1 MAAARTAWHVL
12 LAALLHQ
19 RAPRRFE
26 VRSEVPLSA
35 EPLRADYLLLRKRGE
50 VDEGEPVPRKRW
62 KLWDLLPKDT
72 LVELK
77 STGRPYRSRNLDR
90 LWAYLHLYYADQPAR
105 LAARAD
111 LAGVLLVAA
120 RTPALE
126 ADTKALGLVW
136 EDLGGGYWKLVGG
149 PFALYVAE
157 IDVVAEAEDDDL
169 LRLFGHAEP
178 HTVEARRWLYEQVGA
193 KEMAMEIRDLEGYDE
208 IIKKLIASLPPE
220 QVLAAFK
227 PEQRLAGLPPEQ
239 RLAGL
244 LPEQRLAGL
253 PPEQRLAGLSPEQ
266 RLAGLPP
273 DQAVLALPD
282 EMLLALS
289 EEYLS
294 TLSAATRAVIRGRI
308 GK

>member
-26 VRSEVPLSA
+26 VHREVPLST
-35 EPLRADYLLLRKRGE
+35 EPLRADYLLLRTLLGDDDGDRAL
-50 VDEGEPVPRKRW
+50 PKRW
-62 KLWDLLPKDT
+62 KLWSLLPKDT

-77 STGRPYRSRNLDR
+77 STGRPYRSRNMSR

-105 LAARAD
+105 LEIVAD
-111 LAGVLLVAA
+111 LAGVLLVAS
-120 RTPALE
+120 RTPTLE
-126 ADTKALGLVW
+126 ADVKALGLAW
-136 EDLGGGYWKLVGG
+136 EDLGGGYWKLCGG

-157 IDVVAEAEDDDL
+157 IDVVTEAEDDDL

-178 HTVEARRWLYEQVGA
+178 HTLEARRWLYEQVGA
-193 KEMAMEIRDLEGYDE
+193 KERAMEIHDLEGYDE
-208 IIKKLIASLPPE
+208 IIQKIVTSLPPE
-220 QVLAAFK
+220 QVLSAFK

-244 LPEQRLAGL
+244 
-253 PPEQRLAGLSPEQ
+253 
-266 RLAGLPP
+266 PP

-282 EMLLALS
+282 ELLRALS

-294 TLSAATRAVIRGRI
+294 TLPAAIRAVIRDRI
-308 GK
+308 GR